1 MKMTGFIW
9 QQLVSFSNGLSG
21 QTPASA
27 KHMLLEKDSLEI
39 RRSMIFEENQPDEE
53 MDAGLGNATLE
64 LVGRILGP

>member
-1 MKMTGFIW
+1 MATSGFIW

-39 RRSMIFEENQPDEE
+39 RRSMIFEDKQPGEE
-53 MDAGLGNATLE
+53 MDAGLGDTTLE
-64 LVGRILGP
+64 LV